1 MQEAGLPLLHALQRR
16 PLRGHQGVGG
26 DQEEEEVL
34 AVGVVPQLEE
44 QVGLLH
50 WRLDA
55 PCALVGPAAAFSAAP
70 PPLGWDHSGQ
80 TRWKVPQVVGV
91 AGAPLLEGESRKAW

>member
-1 MQEAGLPLLHALQRR
+1 MQEAGLPLLHALGPR

-44 QVGLLH
+44 QVGLLEETQKRRMLRKEPYSSLSS
-50 WRLDA
+50 WRT
-55 PCALVGPAAAFSAAP
+55 PPQGAP
-70 PPLGWDHSGQ
+70 PTPGPRPLPIPLHP
-80 TRWKVPQVVGV
+80 PQGH
-91 AGAPLLEGESRKAW
+91 